1 MNCNLA
7 VIKGDGIG
15 PEIVTEAMR
24 VLDAVGEKYGHT
36 FSYTQILMGGA
47 SIDVHGEP
55 LTEEALEIA
64 KKSDAVLMGS
74 IGGNTSTSPWYKL
87 PAQLRPEAG
96 LLKLRKSL
104 GLFANIRPAYLYDE
118 LKKACPLRDEVI
130 GDGFDMVIMREL
142 TGGLYFGERHTEEID
157 GVRTAVDTLSYNENE
172 IRRIAIKAFDIA
184 RKRKKHVISVDKANV
199 LDSSRLWR
207 TVVEEVAKD
216 VVERARLMLDGDD
229 EGDLVRVFGD
239 LHLRGDDEEA
249 GVVALIEINI
259 FREDGEPVEAGC
271 GAAGD
276 CGLVLPAVFGD
287 ALCAPRRGEI
297 RLERPVSV
305 LIEEGAALAEA
316 LRMGIDGVDVV
327 QGRAGNAKKVVLD
340 LHQLLSDDGTVVFLD
355 EVVDFGDAAGRGI
368 LDGQDPV
375 VDGAVF
381 HGFHDVFK

>member
-1 MNCNLA
+1 M
-7 VIKGDGIG
+7 DGLCVG
-15 PEIVTEAMR
+15 WV
-24 VLDAVGEKYGHT
+24 VDA
-36 FSYTQILMGGA
+36 
-47 SIDVHGEP
+47 
-55 LTEEALEIA
+55 
-64 KKSDAVLMGS
+64 
-74 IGGNTSTSPWYKL
+74 
-87 PAQLRPEAG
+87 
-96 LLKLRKSL
+96 
-104 GLFANIRPAYLYDE
+104 
-118 LKKACPLRDEVI
+118 
-130 GDGFDMVIMREL
+130 
-142 TGGLYFGERHTEEID
+142 
-157 GVRTAVDTLSYNENE
+157 
-172 IRRIAIKAFDIA
+172 AFD
-184 RKRKKHVISVDKANV
+184 VDVEEV
-199 LDSSRLWR
+199 LEGMAFHGTGLEVRHIHAA
-207 TVVEEVAKD
+207 VEEVAQD

-259 FREDGEPVEAGC
+259 FREDGEAVEASC

-287 ALCAPRRGEI
+287 ALCAPRRREI

-355 EVVDFGDAAGRGI
+355 EVIDFGDAAGRGI
-368 LDGQDPV
+368 LDGEDPV